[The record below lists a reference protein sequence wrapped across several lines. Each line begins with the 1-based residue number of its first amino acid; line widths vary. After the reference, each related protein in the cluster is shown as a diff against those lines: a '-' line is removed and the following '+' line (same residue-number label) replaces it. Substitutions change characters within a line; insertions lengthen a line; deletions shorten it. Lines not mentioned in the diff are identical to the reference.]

1 MKRAKKSSK
10 SFGQGLV
17 SDPKSGVKGEKFPTD
32 ANATRAH
39 HQQAVEGLSKK

>member
-17 SDPKSGVKGEKFPTD
+17 SDPKAGQKGEKFPTD
-32 ANATRAH
+32 SNPTRAK
-39 HQQAVEGLSKK
+39 HQQATEGLSKK